1 MDLNLKGKVACVAA
15 ASKGLGKASA
25 FALAREG
32 ADLVIFSRTLSD
44 LDQTA
49 QEIRRETGVQVVTVA
64 GDTSSSDD
72 VTRFIDAATTTFGRL
87 DILVTNSGGPP
98 AGPFEKFSDDDW
110 HKAIEL
116 TLMSVVRMVRA
127 ALPAL
132 KVQGGSIIN
141 IQSSSIKQ
149 PIPDLA
155 LSNILRPS
163 ILGLSKDLATSLAP
177 VGIRVNLIAPG
188 RIDTDRVR
196 FLDKLKADKTGISIE
211 ESKRSSEA
219 TIPFGRYGQPEELG
233 RVVAFV
239 ASDAASYLTGQTI
252 LVDGGLVR
260 SL

>member
-1 MDLNLKGKVACVAA
+1 MNLNLKGKVACVAA
-15 ASKGLGKASA
+15 ASKGLGRASA

-49 QEIRRETGVQVVTVA
+49 QEIRSETGVRVVAVA
-64 GDTSSSDD
+64 GDTASSED
-72 VTRFIDAATTTFGRL
+72 VERFIKAATTTFGRL

-98 AGPFEKFSDDDW
+98 AGPFEKFSDEDW

-141 IQSSSIKQ
+141 IQSSSVKQ

-155 LSNILRPS
+155 LSNILRPGV
-163 ILGLSKDLATSLAP
+163 LGLTKDLAVSLAP
-177 VGIRVNLIAPG
+177 QGIPVNLIAPG

-196 FLDKLKADKTGISIE
+196 FLDKVKADKTGISVE
-211 ESKRSSEA
+211 EAKRASEA
-219 TIPFGRYGQPEELG
+219 AIPFGRYGQPDELG

-239 ASDAASYLTGQTI
+239 ASEAASYLTGQTI
-252 LVDGGLVR
+252 LIDGGLVR